1 MEKTKLELRTALIF
15 QEGYNRAIMQI
26 LNYCINKKNFPA
38 SDGRQIRDFCFID
51 DVIRAII
58 LVIKSKE
65 NASGEIFNVGSGK
78 NYTINEIA
86 DMFGGEKQ
94 YGNKVIE
101 PKETLADTTKI
112 ELDLGWVVKKNISDW
127 ISDYINY

>member
-1 MEKTKLELRTALIF
+1 
-15 QEGYNRAIMQI
+15 
-26 LNYCINKKNFPA
+26 
-38 SDGRQIRDFCFID
+38 
-51 DVIRAII
+51 
-58 LVIKSKE
+58 
-65 NASGEIFNVGSGK
+65 
-78 NYTINEIA
+78 
-86 DMFGGEKQ
+86 MFGGEKQ